1 MTSSPEQHSH
11 HDMSQSH
18 STMVMP
24 DAPHEGHA
32 NHAGHHEHESHDQH
46 AGKNQHGGHDKHAGH
61 SVEMFRDKFWWSL
74 ALTVPTAVWSPM
86 VQQWLG
92 YEAPAFPGSAYIP
105 AIFGTILFFYSGTV
119 FLRGAVQEIKDRLPG
134 MMTLIS
140 LAITVA
146 FVFSLA
152 VTFGAPGMD
161 LWWELATL
169 ITIMVLGHWIEMRSI
184 MQAQGALNELA
195 KLVPDM
201 ATRVVGDRTEEVR
214 VSELRNGDLVLIRPG
229 ASIPAD
235 GAVREGGS
243 AVNEAMITGE
253 SRPVDKKQGDKV
265 IAGTVNGAGSL
276 RVEVTGTGEQTAL
289 AGIMRLVA
297 QAQSSRSR
305 AQALADRAA
314 FILTI
319 VAIVSAVIT
328 LVGWLMAGASMVFA
342 IERVVTV
349 LVIACPHA
357 LGLAI
362 PLVIAISTTLGARSG
377 LLVRDRRG
385 LEEARNLTAVVF
397 DKTGTLTRGEFRVVD
412 ITTASGLSADD
423 ALKLAASLER
433 DSEHTIAQG
442 VVKSA
447 EERQL
452 SLTPVKDFK
461 AIPGQGVQGTV
472 GARTLMLGGPALM
485 RAVGATPTPEFQNA
499 IEKAAQNAQTA
510 IALVEGKT
518 MLAVLAV
525 ADAIREES
533 RDAVQK
539 LHDQQIEVIMMT
551 GDSKPVADAVARQ
564 VGVDTVLAE
573 VSPEQKSSKVKE
585 LRSAGKRVAMV
596 GDGVNDAPA
605 LLTADVGIA
614 IGAGTDVAVE
624 AGDVVLIRSDP
635 RDVPRIIA
643 LSKASYRKMIQN
655 LWWAA
660 GYNIVALPLAAGVLA
675 WRGIVLNPAVGAILM
690 SLSTVV
696 VAVNA
701 QLLRR
706 ARL

>member
-1 MTSSPEQHSH
+1 M
-11 HDMSQSH
+11 D
-18 STMVMP
+18 
-24 DAPHEGHA
+24 HA
-32 NHAGHHEHESHDQH
+32 THA
-46 AGKNQHGGHDKHAGH
+46 GHDKHAGH
-61 SVEMFRDKFWWSL
+61 SVAMFRDKFWWSV
-74 ALTVPTAVWSPM
+74 ALTAPTVVWSPM
-86 VQQWLG
+86 VEQWLR
-92 YEAPAFPGSAYIP
+92 YRAPVFPGSAYIP
-105 AIFGTILFFYSGTV
+105 ALFGTILFFYSGTV

-146 FVFSLA
+146 FVFSVA
-152 VTFGAPGMD
+152 VTLGVPGMD

-169 ITIMVLGHWIEMRSI
+169 ITIMILGHWIEMRSI

-195 KLVPDM
+195 KLVPDT
-201 ATRVVGDRTEEVR
+201 ALRVSGERTEEVQ
-214 VSELRNGDLVLIRPG
+214 VSELRRGDIILVKPG
-229 ASIPAD
+229 ASVPAD
-235 GAVREGGS
+235 GSVRDGSS

-253 SRPVDKKQGDKV
+253 SRPVEKKPGDKV
-265 IAGTVNGAGSL
+265 IAGTVNTTGSL

-289 AGIMRLVA
+289 AGIMRLVS
-297 QAQSSRSR
+297 QAQTSRSR

-319 VAIVSAVIT
+319 VAIVAAVLT
-328 LVGWLMAGASMVFA
+328 LVGWLIAGAPLVFA

-362 PLVIAISTTLGARSG
+362 PLVIAISTTMGARSG

-385 LEEARNLTAVVF
+385 LEEARNLNAVVF

-412 ITTASGLSADD
+412 ITTAPGLSADD
-423 ALKLAASLER
+423 ALRLAAALER

-447 EERQL
+447 EERGLAQMR
-452 SLTPVKDFK
+452 VEHFQ
-461 AIPGQGVQGTV
+461 AIPGQGVKGV
-472 GARTLMLGGPALM
+472 VEGRELMIGGPALL
-485 RAVGATPTPEFQNA
+485 RSVGVTPSPDFQKA
-499 IEKAAQNAQTA
+499 IDRAAQDAQTS
-510 IALVEGKT
+510 IALIEGRNL
-518 MLAVLAV
+518 LAVFAV

-539 LHDQQIEVIMMT
+539 LHDQGIEVIMMT

-564 VGVDTVLAE
+564 LGIDTVWAE
-573 VSPEQKSSKVKE
+573 VSPEQKSSRIKE
-585 LRSAGKRVAMV
+585 LRGGGKRVAMV

-635 RDVPRIIA
+635 RDVPKIIA

-675 WRGIVLNPAVGAILM
+675 PRGIVLNTAVGAVLM
-690 SLSTVV
+690 SLNTIV
-696 VAVNA
+696 VALNA
-701 QLLRR
+701 QLLRS
-706 ARL
+706 AKLA

>member
-1 MTSSPEQHSH
+1 MTNPGHAHMNH
-11 HDMSQSH
+11 HDDGQM
-18 STMVMP
+18 
-24 DAPHEGHA
+24 
-32 NHAGHHEHESHDQH
+32 EHEAHSQMDHDAH
-46 AGKNQHGGHDKHAGH
+46 AEHDKHAGH
-61 SVEMFRDKFWWSL
+61 SVAMFRDKFWWSV
-74 ALTVPTAVWSPM
+74 ALTVPTVIWSPM

-92 YEAPAFPGSAYIP
+92 FHAPTFAGSKYIP
-105 AIFGTILFFYSGTV
+105 AVFGTILFFYGGTV
-119 FLRGAVQEIKDRLPG
+119 FLRGAVREIKDRLPG

-152 VTFGAPGMD
+152 VTFGVPGMD
-161 LWWELATL
+161 LWWELSTL
-169 ITIMVLGHWIEMRSI
+169 ITIMLLGHWIEMRSV

-201 ATRVVGDRTEEVR
+201 ATRVDGDRTEDVP
-214 VSELRNGDLVLIRPG
+214 VSQLRNGDIVLVRPG

-235 GAVREGGS
+235 GVVGDGSS

-253 SRPVDKKQGDKV
+253 SRPVDKKTGDKV
-265 IAGTVNGAGSL
+265 IAGTVNSAGSL
-276 RVEVTGTGEQTAL
+276 RVEVTGTGENTAL

-305 AQALADRAA
+305 AQDLADRAA

-319 VAIVSAVIT
+319 VAIVSAVMT
-328 LVGWLMAGASMVFA
+328 LVGWLIAGAPLVFA
-342 IERVVTV
+342 VERVVTV

-362 PLVIAISTTLGARSG
+362 PLVIAISTTLGAKSG

-385 LEEARNLTAVVF
+385 LEEARNLNAVVF

-412 ITTASGLSADD
+412 ITTSGGLSPDE
-423 ALKLAASLER
+423 ALRLAASLET

-447 EERQL
+447 EERGL
-452 SLTPVKDFK
+452 SLARAADFH
-461 AIPGQGVQGTV
+461 AIPGQGVQASVEG
-472 GARTLMLGGPALM
+472 RQLLIGGPALLRGLGVAPDPNLQKAM
-485 RAVGATPTPEFQNA
+485 D
-499 IEKAAQNAQTA
+499 KAAHNAQTA
-510 IALVEGKT
+510 ITLVEGT
-518 MLAVLAV
+518 TPLAVFAV
-525 ADAIREES
+525 ADAIRDES
-533 RDAVQK
+533 RDAVQR
-539 LHDQQIEVIMMT
+539 LHEQKIQVIMMT
-551 GDSKPVADAVARQ
+551 GDARPVADAVARAL
-564 VGVDTVLAE
+564 GVDTVFAE
-573 VSPEQKSSKVKE
+573 VSPEQKASKVKE
-585 LRSAGKRVAMV
+585 LRSSGKRVAMV

-635 RDVPRIIA
+635 RDVPKVIA
-643 LSKASYRKMIQN
+643 LSKASYRKMVQN

-675 WRGIVLNPAVGAILM
+675 FRGIILNPAVGAILM

>member
-1 MTSSPEQHSH
+1 MKTMA
-11 HDMSQSH
+11 HD
-18 STMVMP
+18 
-24 DAPHEGHA
+24 
-32 NHAGHHEHESHDQH
+32 EHG
-46 AGKNQHGGHDKHAGH
+46 AHDKHAGH

-74 ALTVPTAVWSPM
+74 VLTVPTVIWSPT

-92 YEAPAFPGSAYIP
+92 YHAPAFSGSTYIP
-105 AIFGTILFFYSGTV
+105 AVFGTILFFYGGMV

-146 FVFSLA
+146 FAFSLA
-152 VTFGAPGMD
+152 VTLGVPGMD

-169 ITIMVLGHWIEMRSI
+169 ITIMILGHWIEMRSI
-184 MQAQGALNELA
+184 MQAQGALSELA
-195 KLVPDM
+195 KLVPDT
-201 ATRVVGDRTEEVR
+201 ATRVIGEKVEDVPVT
-214 VSELRNGDLVLIRPG
+214 ELRQGDIVLIRPG
-229 ASIPAD
+229 ASIAAD
-235 GAVREGGS
+235 GIVRDGSS

-253 SRPVDKKQGDKV
+253 SRPVDKKPGDKV
-265 IAGTVNGAGSL
+265 IAGTVNATGSL

-314 FILTI
+314 FFLTVI
-319 VAIVSAVIT
+319 AVVAAVIT
-328 LVGWLMAGASMVFA
+328 LVGWLLAGATVAFA
-342 IERVVTV
+342 VERVVTV

-362 PLVIAISTTLGARSG
+362 PLVIAISTTLGARNG
-377 LLVRDRRG
+377 LLIRDRRG
-385 LEEARNLTAVVF
+385 LEDARNLNAIIF

-412 ITTASGLSADD
+412 IATAPGISPDD
-423 ALKLAASLER
+423 ALRLAASLER

-447 EERQL
+447 QERGL
-452 SLTPVKDFK
+452 SLTHTEQFQ
-461 AIPGQGVQGTV
+461 AIPGE
-472 GARTLMLGGPALM
+472 GAQAIVEGRQLMIGGPALL
-485 RAVGATPTPEFQNA
+485 RRLAVSLDGELQ
-499 IEKAAQNAQTA
+499 KAMDKASQSAQTG
-510 IALVEGKT
+510 IVLIEGNRP
-518 MLAVLAV
+518 LAVLAI
-525 ADAIREES
+525 ADAIRPES
-533 RDAVQK
+533 HEAVQR
-539 LHDQQIEVIMMT
+539 LHKQKIQVIMMT
-551 GDSKPVADAVARQ
+551 GDSKAVAE
-564 VGVDTVLAE
+564 GVAKELGIDTVLAE
-573 VSPEQKSSKVKE
+573 VSPEQKASKVKE
-585 LRSAGKRVAMV
+585 LRNAGKRVGMV

-605 LLTADVGIA
+605 HATADVGIA

-635 RDVPRIIA
+635 RDVPRIIS
-643 LSKASYRKMIQN
+643 LSKATYRKMIQN

-675 WRGIVLNPAVGAILM
+675 SRGVVLNPAVGAILM
-690 SLSTVV
+690 SFSTVV
-696 VAVNA
+696 VALNA

-706 ARL
+706 ANL